1 MSLATPGTK
10 IVKKL
15 KLSTANM
22 LKDNEYKN
30 YQDFIRRHYIDK
42 DDKSTHITNT
52 RIGNPGGKYHIPD
65 DEYNIFLELY
75 YRDIVSRGA
84 DEYLTEKQLVEGGP
98 IAIDVDLRYPYEI
111 TEKQYKKPHIDDLV
125 YLYLGIF
132 HLIILEDYLYHNYS
146 LINFQNIL
154 VLNNQ
159 CFHYQNYL
167 YLCYLLY
174 YLN

>member
-125 YLYLGIF
+125 YLYL
-132 HLIILEDYLYHNYS
+132 
-146 LINFQNIL
+146 
-154 VLNNQ
+154 
-159 CFHYQNYL
+159 
-167 YLCYLLY
+167 
-174 YLN
+174 